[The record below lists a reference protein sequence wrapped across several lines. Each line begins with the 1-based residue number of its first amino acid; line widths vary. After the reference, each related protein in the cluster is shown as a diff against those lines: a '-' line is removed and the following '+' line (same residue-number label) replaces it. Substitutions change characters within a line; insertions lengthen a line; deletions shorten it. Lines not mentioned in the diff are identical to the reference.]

1 MWEAISAV
9 AASISVIVAMVVLLV
24 SLYRTK
30 PRISV
35 RWNLDHR
42 FLSIEFI
49 NTGERIAERV
59 QVVFDNLDNLRKE
72 SNKNILLPLTDER
85 QVFTLLPGE
94 GYSIPLAFSATAGQL
109 AGDEK
114 VEKTLKVRGNW
125 NYRSWYLKRYRS
137 DSAEWEYLRWDDY
150 YKALVPPEP
159 AEDKLVK
166 SIDKL
171 TKEIARR
178 KYRD

>member
-30 PRISV
+30 PRISL
-35 RWNLDHR
+35 RWKLDHR
-42 FLSIEFI
+42 FLSVEFI

-59 QVVFDNLDNLRKE
+59 QVEFKNLDKIRNYN
-72 SNKNILLPLTDER
+72 NKILLPLTDKN

-94 GYSIPLAFSATAGQL
+94 GHILPLTFSSTAGKVME
-109 AGDEK
+109 DEN
-114 VEKTLKVRGNW
+114 VDRALKVKGKW
-125 NYRSWYLKRYRS
+125 NYRSWYLKRYIS
-137 DSAEWEYLRWDDY
+137 DSDEWEYLRWDDY

-171 TKEIARR
+171 TAGLAGLK
-178 KYRD
+178 

>member
-9 AASISVIVAMVVLLV
+9 AASTSVIVAMAVLLV
-24 SLYRTK
+24 SLYKTK

-35 RWNLDHR
+35 RWNLDYK

-59 QVVFDNLDNLRKE
+59 QVVFNNLDNLRKG
-72 SNKNILLPLTDER
+72 SNKDILLPLTDER
-85 QVFTLLPGE
+85 HVFTVLPGE
-94 GYSIPLAFSATAGQL
+94 GYILPLVYSVTAGPL
-109 AGDEK
+109 MGDEN
-114 VEKTLKVRGNW
+114 VEKVLKINGEW
-125 NYRSWYLKRYRS
+125 NYRSWPLKGYKS
-137 DSAEWEYLRWDDY
+137 DSDEWAYLRWDDY
-150 YKALVPPEP
+150 YKVLLPPEP

-171 TKEIARR
+171 TKAIEGR
-178 KYRD
+178 K